1 MKDIQKQL
9 QQLCAMKKNIVIFGV
24 GNPLQGDDGVGAFI
38 AERLEQKLYTFK
50 VISAEGSP
58 ENFVGKIDR
67 LKPEILILI
76 DAAIFEGL
84 EGEIKLIPPEKI
96 VGLTI
101 STHQLPLSMLGKFLQ
116 HNNPNLRISFIGIQ
130 IVKMELLSSSL
141 TKPVEAAAQKIINMF
156 IELDQIRLRNQ
167 NKGQD
172 HSSDSLN
179 I

>member
-9 QQLCAMKKNIVIFGV
+9 QQICAMKENVIIFGV

-38 AERLEQKLYTFK
+38 AENLVSKLHTFK
-50 VISAEGSP
+50 AMSAEGSP

-76 DAAIFEGL
+76 DAAIFEGQ
-84 EGEIKLIPPEKI
+84 EGEIKLIPPEEI
-96 VGLTI
+96 MGLTI

-116 HNNPNLRISFIGIQ
+116 HSNPDLRILFIGIQ
-130 IVKMELLSSSL
+130 IVNMEFLSSSL
-141 TKPVEAAAQKIINMF
+141 TKPVEAAAQKIISMF

-167 NKGQD
+167 K
-172 HSSDSLN
+172 
-179 I
+179 